1 MKMRNEDA
9 EMKMRNEDG
18 EKKKNKFRGLG
29 DPYIGV
35 GPARTDKVDLDVPQS
50 CERMNGW
57 RN

>member
-50 CERMNGW
+50 CERMNG
-57 RN
+57 